1 MRGKLMFLGGIGVG
15 FVLGAR
21 AGRER
26 YEELVRAAQK
36 VKENPTIQ
44 EAAGVVQAQATKLYS
59 ESKDKLSSSKL
70 GQTKVGQVLNT
81 LPEPKKDRELASV
94 STPSGTSS
102 TTPSTAATGTTAR
115 GGMSSGSGTGGTSA
129 TTMGMSR
136 DKGTS

>member
-15 FVLGAR
+15 FVLGTR

-36 VKENPTIQ
+36 VRENPTIQ

-59 ESKDKLSSSKL
+59 EGKDKLSSSKL

-81 LPEPKKDRELASV
+81 LPEMNKDRELASV
-94 STPSGTSS
+94 STPS

-115 GGMSSGSGTGGTSA
+115 GGMSSGSSTGGTSA

-136 DKGTS
+136 DNGTK